1 MSLET
6 DIINTQNML
15 NGKQARIGSLV
26 IDNLTVNNPININKL
41 NINKLNVNNLE
52 VKNLNVT
59 GKLTTSS
66 LKVTGGA
73 SFSSNVVINGGITV
87 GGNSSFGGTT
97 HIPNISIGA
106 LRNVTIQG
114 WLKVETSITAG
125 GEIRGS
131 RVWNAVWN

>member
-6 DIINTQNML
+6 DIINTQNIL

-41 NINKLNVNNLE
+41 KVNNFE